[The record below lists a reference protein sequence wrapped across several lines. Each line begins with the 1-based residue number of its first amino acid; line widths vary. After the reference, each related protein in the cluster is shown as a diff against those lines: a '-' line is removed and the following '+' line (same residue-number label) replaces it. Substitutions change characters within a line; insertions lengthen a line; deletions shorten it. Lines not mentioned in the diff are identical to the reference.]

1 MFLMLQAM
9 WLGYPGTSGADYMD
23 YIVTDRI
30 TSPVELASHYSE
42 KLAFMRDTFFV
53 GDHMQMFPHMLERL
67 LLRFV
72 HARIE
77 RRHYLGRLD
86 PTCIDRYSIFNSR
99 LKEGK
104 PASRQRHYLKRAS
117 DV

>member
-1 MFLMLQAM
+1 M

-42 KLAFMRDTFFV
+42 KLAFMMDTFFV

-72 HARIE
+72 DAQTGLVVHWTFNGVDLEAVKLLAE
-77 RRHYLGRLD
+77 SCEVCFNLD
-86 PTCIDRYSIFNSR
+86 LRDMYF
-99 LKEGK
+99 L
-104 PASRQRHYLKRAS
+104 Q
-117 DV
+117 DM